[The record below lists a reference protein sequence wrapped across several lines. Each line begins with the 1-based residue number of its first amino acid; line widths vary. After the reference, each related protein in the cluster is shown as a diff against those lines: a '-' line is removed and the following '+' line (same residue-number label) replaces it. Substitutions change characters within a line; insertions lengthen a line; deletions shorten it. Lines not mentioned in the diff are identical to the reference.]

1 MAVVNETT
9 RAALAPQS
17 STTASGFGRVLM
29 AVAVI
34 LVLVG
39 GIAGV
44 VIAASMGESEAVFG
58 IALIAGGLLCAAAL
72 C

>member
-1 MAVVNETT
+1 MAAVNETT
-9 RAALAPQS
+9 RAVLASES
-17 STTASGFGRVLM
+17 STTSGFGRVLM
-29 AVAVI
+29 AVAVM
-34 LVLVG
+34 LVLIG

-44 VIAASMGESEAVFG
+44 VIAASMGQSEAVFG